1 MSMTKRLSRVLRLC
15 VASSCLSVALAMPVL
30 AQGSGPIRLAVGAP
44 AGGSIDVYSRIIA
57 EHMSGTLG
65 RPVIIEIKA
74 GANGNIAAQ
83 WVLDSP
89 ADGSQIWVGA
99 QSMLEINPSTY
110 KNLRWKRSDFI
121 PVIKGI
127 ETPLVLVTHPSV
139 PAATFEEWVAFARA
153 NRGKLSYANY
163 GPGTIS
169 HFLGYQ
175 LNERFGLEL
184 TQVPYRGNAPQMVDL
199 LAGHALF
206 GFTQLQS
213 AVEPARSGLLRAL
226 VASGPKRS
234 ALLPEVPTLADLG
247 HGDLT
252 ASAWFGLLVKT
263 GTPLD
268 VVKRLEA
275 AAIAAHADPGVRAK
289 LAGQGFEVSG
299 LTGPAFQ
306 ESMDAQFDRW
316 AKIVKS
322 HRLHGGGLSR
332 SRRTA
337 SRKMRQAAS
346 ALWITGTTPLAAA
359 AAAGGPIL
367 RRPAN
372 QPGPWVCV
380 FRPNS
385 SMNCASG
392 CRYRRSWV
400 DA

>member
-15 VASSCLSVALAMPVL
+15 VASSCLSVALAVPVL

-234 ALLPEVPTLADLG
+234 ALLPEVPTLTDLG

-316 AKIVKS
+316 AKIVKAT
-322 HRLHGGGLSR
+322 GF
-332 SRRTA
+332 TA
-337 SRKMRQAAS
+337 A
-346 ALWITGTTPLAAA
+346 
-359 AAAGGPIL
+359 
-367 RRPAN
+367 
-372 QPGPWVCV
+372 
-380 FRPNS
+380 
-385 SMNCASG
+385 
-392 CRYRRSWV
+392 
-400 DA
+400 D